1 MTKTRYPD
9 LEIYIKAPELD
20 LVADAITTILGPVN
34 WSKTPSLYQ
43 GQATTDQGSS
53 TVILHGR
60 AYKAFTSIWLKANIS
75 TWDTDLDFALALSAQ
90 LSSEIR
96 CSIDS
101 WQEQEGDLPDLWWRI
116 LDGVQ
121 KQVQWG

>member
-1 MTKTRYPD
+1 MTKIRYPD

-20 LVADAITTILGPVN
+20 LVADAITAMLGAVS

-43 GQATTDQGSS
+43 GLAITDQGNSA
-53 TVILHGR
+53 VILQSR

-75 TWDTDLDFALALSAQ
+75 TWDTDLDFALALSAK
-90 LSSEIR
+90 LPSEIR

-101 WQEQEGDLPDLWWRI
+101 WQEQADDAPDLWWRI